1 MLYIQP
7 CANGNLLF
15 LQRKNQSGQVM
26 HNIRYTYPNGNNR
39 LGSITS
45 TGIASSAYQYDALG
59 NLVRDN
65 AEGLTMGWN
74 AMGKVDTIH
83 RNGSLLSSFRYSP
96 TGQRQVKTDS
106 SGTTFY
112 IHDATGNV
120 MCVYKLQGDTL
131 TATERY
137 LYGNKRL
144 GMLEQQVW
152 RTANNAGLQD
162 SNTIGVRVYE
172 FADHL
177 GNVTYTAQDRKW
189 LVLDSYGQLQFIP
202 ATVNYTDYYPFGYPM
217 WERSYYNGGYRYFFN
232 GQEADNEVL
241 GEGTFQ
247 NYGFRMY
254 DTRIARF
261 WGVDPLTKEYP
272 MLTPFQFASCSPV
285 WGVDLDGLEVVI
297 YVERPEYLKVNVGHV
312 FLSVGS
318 GDDIIAYSY
327 GRYGELGKNKGP
339 FNPTN
344 ISGEGVL
351 YKYVGKDAANL
362 IRDYLQL
369 DQVYA
374 FEIKDADEQ
383 LIRRWFDY
391 RYKKGKYSSSEKLKG
406 KSNAKVIDIY
416 NLFFN
421 NCTTIT
427 IDALLFS
434 GTNEPFATTE
444 TVSVSTTALGV
455 YSSYTS
461 ENVVNTPEEM
471 FKYLDRK
478 SRVGNNIKNVKN
490 KLKNELQ
497 NEQKNESKQ
506 ESH

>member
-1 MLYIQP
+1 MKP
-7 CANGNLLF
+7 
-15 LQRKNQSGQVM
+15 SV
-26 HNIRYTYPNGNNR
+26 TYPLPTPGYD
-39 LGSITS
+39 LG
-45 TGIASSAYQYDALG
+45 
-59 NLVRDN
+59 R
-65 AEGLTMGWN
+65 
-74 AMGKVDTIH
+74 
-83 RNGSLLSSFRYSP
+83 
-96 TGQRQVKTDS
+96 
-106 SGTTFY
+106 
-112 IHDATGNV
+112 
-120 MCVYKLQGDTL
+120 
-131 TATERY
+131 
-137 LYGNKRL
+137 
-144 GMLEQQVW
+144 
-152 RTANNAGLQD
+152 
-162 SNTIGVRVYE
+162 
-172 FADHL
+172 
-177 GNVTYTAQDRKW
+177 
-189 LVLDSYGQLQFIP
+189 
-202 ATVNYTDYYPFGYPM
+202 
-217 WERSYYNGGYRYFFN
+217 YRYFFN
-232 GQEADNEVL
+232 GQKADNEVL

>member
-1 MLYIQP
+1 M
-7 CANGNLLF
+7 
-15 LQRKNQSGQVM
+15 
-26 HNIRYTYPNGNNR
+26 NR
-39 LGSITS
+39 
-45 TGIASSAYQYDALG
+45 
-59 NLVRDN
+59 
-65 AEGLTMGWN
+65 
-74 AMGKVDTIH
+74 TI
-83 RNGSLLSSFRYSP
+83 
-96 TGQRQVKTDS
+96 
-106 SGTTFY
+106 
-112 IHDATGNV
+112 
-120 MCVYKLQGDTL
+120 
-131 TATERY
+131 
-137 LYGNKRL
+137 
-144 GMLEQQVW
+144 
-152 RTANNAGLQD
+152 
-162 SNTIGVRVYE
+162 
-172 FADHL
+172 
-177 GNVTYTAQDRKW
+177 TYTPKFP
-189 LVLDSYGQLQFIP
+189 LP
-202 ATVNYTDYYPFGYPM
+202 AM
-217 WERSYYNGGYRYFFN
+217 GGYRYFFN

-241 GEGTFQ
+241 GEGVFQ

-254 DTRIARF
+254 DTRIGRF

>member
-1 MLYIQP
+1 M
-7 CANGNLLF
+7 
-15 LQRKNQSGQVM
+15 
-26 HNIRYTYPNGNNR
+26 IRTTTYPPQPPR
-39 LGSITS
+39 
-45 TGIASSAYQYDALG
+45 YD
-59 NLVRDN
+59 
-65 AEGLTMGWN
+65 
-74 AMGKVDTIH
+74 
-83 RNGSLLSSFRYSP
+83 
-96 TGQRQVKTDS
+96 
-106 SGTTFY
+106 
-112 IHDATGNV
+112 
-120 MCVYKLQGDTL
+120 
-131 TATERY
+131 
-137 LYGNKRL
+137 
-144 GMLEQQVW
+144 
-152 RTANNAGLQD
+152 
-162 SNTIGVRVYE
+162 
-172 FADHL
+172 
-177 GNVTYTAQDRKW
+177 
-189 LVLDSYGQLQFIP
+189 
-202 ATVNYTDYYPFGYPM
+202 
-217 WERSYYNGGYRYFFN
+217 NGGYRYFFN

>member
-1 MLYIQP
+1 MNHT
-7 CANGNLLF
+7 A
-15 LQRKNQSGQVM
+15 
-26 HNIRYTYPNGNNR
+26 TYPPQ
-39 LGSITS
+39 TP
-45 TGIASSAYQYDALG
+45 
-59 NLVRDN
+59 
-65 AEGLTMGWN
+65 
-74 AMGKVDTIH
+74 
-83 RNGSLLSSFRYSP
+83 RY
-96 TGQRQVKTDS
+96 
-106 SGTTFY
+106 Y
-112 IHDATGNV
+112 
-120 MCVYKLQGDTL
+120 M
-131 TATERY
+131 
-137 LYGNKRL
+137 
-144 GMLEQQVW
+144 
-152 RTANNAGLQD
+152 
-162 SNTIGVRVYE
+162 
-172 FADHL
+172 
-177 GNVTYTAQDRKW
+177 
-189 LVLDSYGQLQFIP
+189 
-202 ATVNYTDYYPFGYPM
+202 
-217 WERSYYNGGYRYFFN
+217 GGYRYFFN

-241 GEGTFQ
+241 GEGAFQ

>member
-1 MLYIQP
+1 MIVIQ
-7 CANGNLLF
+7 
-15 LQRKNQSGQVM
+15 
-26 HNIRYTYPNGNNR
+26 TYPPR
-39 LGSITS
+39 HPLS
-45 TGIASSAYQYDALG
+45 T
-59 NLVRDN
+59 
-65 AEGLTMGWN
+65 M
-74 AMGKVDTIH
+74 
-83 RNGSLLSSFRYSP
+83 
-96 TGQRQVKTDS
+96 
-106 SGTTFY
+106 
-112 IHDATGNV
+112 
-120 MCVYKLQGDTL
+120 
-131 TATERY
+131 
-137 LYGNKRL
+137 
-144 GMLEQQVW
+144 
-152 RTANNAGLQD
+152 
-162 SNTIGVRVYE
+162 
-172 FADHL
+172 
-177 GNVTYTAQDRKW
+177 
-189 LVLDSYGQLQFIP
+189 
-202 ATVNYTDYYPFGYPM
+202 
-217 WERSYYNGGYRYFFN
+217 GGYRYFFN
-232 GQEADNEVL
+232 GQEADNEVF
-241 GEGTFQ
+241 GELAFQ

-318 GDDIIAYSY
+318 GDDTIAYSY

>member
-1 MLYIQP
+1 MNPTL
-7 CANGNLLF
+7 
-15 LQRKNQSGQVM
+15 
-26 HNIRYTYPNGNNR
+26 TYPPKFP
-39 LGSITS
+39 LP
-45 TGIASSAYQYDALG
+45 
-59 NLVRDN
+59 
-65 AEGLTMGWN
+65 
-74 AMGKVDTIH
+74 AM
-83 RNGSLLSSFRYSP
+83 
-96 TGQRQVKTDS
+96 
-106 SGTTFY
+106 
-112 IHDATGNV
+112 
-120 MCVYKLQGDTL
+120 
-131 TATERY
+131 
-137 LYGNKRL
+137 
-144 GMLEQQVW
+144 
-152 RTANNAGLQD
+152 
-162 SNTIGVRVYE
+162 
-172 FADHL
+172 
-177 GNVTYTAQDRKW
+177 
-189 LVLDSYGQLQFIP
+189 
-202 ATVNYTDYYPFGYPM
+202 
-217 WERSYYNGGYRYFFN
+217 GGYRYFFN

-241 GEGTFQ
+241 GEGVFQ

-254 DTRIARF
+254 DTRIGRF

>member
-1 MLYIQP
+1 MIHT
-7 CANGNLLF
+7 A
-15 LQRKNQSGQVM
+15 
-26 HNIRYTYPNGNNR
+26 TYPPKFP
-39 LGSITS
+39 LP
-45 TGIASSAYQYDALG
+45 
-59 NLVRDN
+59 
-65 AEGLTMGWN
+65 
-74 AMGKVDTIH
+74 AM
-83 RNGSLLSSFRYSP
+83 
-96 TGQRQVKTDS
+96 
-106 SGTTFY
+106 
-112 IHDATGNV
+112 
-120 MCVYKLQGDTL
+120 
-131 TATERY
+131 
-137 LYGNKRL
+137 
-144 GMLEQQVW
+144 
-152 RTANNAGLQD
+152 
-162 SNTIGVRVYE
+162 
-172 FADHL
+172 
-177 GNVTYTAQDRKW
+177 
-189 LVLDSYGQLQFIP
+189 
-202 ATVNYTDYYPFGYPM
+202 
-217 WERSYYNGGYRYFFN
+217 GGYRYFFN

-241 GEGTFQ
+241 GEGVFQ

-254 DTRIARF
+254 DTRIGRF

>member
-1 MLYIQP
+1 MTI
-7 CANGNLLF
+7 C
-15 LQRKNQSGQVM
+15 QRHIN
-26 HNIRYTYPNGNNR
+26 HN
-39 LGSITS
+39 S
-45 TGIASSAYQYDALG
+45 
-59 NLVRDN
+59 
-65 AEGLTMGWN
+65 
-74 AMGKVDTIH
+74 AMG
-83 RNGSLLSSFRYSP
+83 G
-96 TGQRQVKTDS
+96 
-106 SGTTFY
+106 
-112 IHDATGNV
+112 
-120 MCVYKLQGDTL
+120 C
-131 TATERY
+131 
-137 LYGNKRL
+137 
-144 GMLEQQVW
+144 
-152 RTANNAGLQD
+152 
-162 SNTIGVRVYE
+162 
-172 FADHL
+172 
-177 GNVTYTAQDRKW
+177 
-189 LVLDSYGQLQFIP
+189 
-202 ATVNYTDYYPFGYPM
+202 
-217 WERSYYNGGYRYFFN
+217 RYFFN

-241 GEGTFQ
+241 GEGVFQ